1 LFAGT
6 VRENIL
12 YGATQGTTDEDV
24 QRAAGLANAH
34 DFIMELAEGYDTQVG
49 CRLHNPLP
57 LSPFLAKRGG
67 RVRTQGDRE
76 NGATRKSISRDVVM
90 KSPGVVAPFSDHRVS
105 QLAPLSRCTEAATP
119 QPPCY
124 HATLSVPR
132 VSQGRRETRR

>member
-1 LFAGT
+1 VLFAGT

-57 LSPFLAKRGG
+57 LSPFLAKRGTSQNT
-67 RVRTQGDRE
+67 RVIE
-76 NGATRKSISRDVVM
+76 KMV
-90 KSPGVVAPFSDHRVS
+90 
-105 QLAPLSRCTEAATP
+105 
-119 QPPCY
+119 QP
-124 HATLSVPR
+124 ANRFLETLS
-132 VSQGRRETRR
+132 